1 MVLLRFA
8 LAVAAT
14 QLAFDAAAQSP
25 GVDATR
31 SDVVASPL
39 RYRSAFADYRPLGD
53 DGRGNWKEVNDR
65 VRDAAAR
72 APTPTHGTPAK
83 GSAPVPGATSPT
95 PQPAQPGRSR

>member
-8 LAVAAT
+8 FAVAAT

-25 GVDATR
+25 GVDPTR
-31 SDVVASPL
+31 SDFVASPL
-39 RYRSAFADYRPLGD
+39 WYRSAFVDYRPLGD

-72 APTPTHGTPAK
+72 SPGPAGGTPAK
-83 GSAPVPGATSPT
+83 GSVPTPGATSPMS
-95 PQPAQPGRSR
+95 QPAQPGRSR

>member
-8 LAVAAT
+8 FAVAAT
-14 QLAFDAAAQSP
+14 QLAFDAAAQSSTIDP
-25 GVDATR
+25 AQP
-31 SDVVASPL
+31 DVVAAPL

-83 GSAPVPGATSPT
+83 GSVPIPGATSPM
-95 PQPAQPGRSR
+95 PQPAEPGRSK

>member
-25 GVDATR
+25 GVDPTR

-72 APTPTHGTPAK
+72 APAQAHGTPAK
-83 GSAPVPGATSPT
+83 GSVPIPGATSPT

>member
-1 MVLLRFA
+1 MVLLRFVF
-8 LAVAAT
+8 AVAAT
-14 QLAFDAAAQSP
+14 QLAFDAAVQSP
-25 GVDATR
+25 GVDPTR

-72 APTPTHGTPAK
+72 APTPTHGTPDK
-83 GSAPVPGATSPT
+83 GSVPIPGATSPM